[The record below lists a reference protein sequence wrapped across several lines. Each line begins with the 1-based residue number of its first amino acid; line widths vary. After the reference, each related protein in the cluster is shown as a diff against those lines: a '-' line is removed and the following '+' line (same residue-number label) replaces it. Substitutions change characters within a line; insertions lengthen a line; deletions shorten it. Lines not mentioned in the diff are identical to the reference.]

1 MLDEMNQK
9 LLINMIE
16 NDQQRKQKQDTAW
29 SKASWKHKSLQ
40 NPMQKENLLS
50 HRLQDYAYE

>member
-1 MLDEMNQK
+1 
-9 LLINMIE
+9 MIE